1 MKLSCHYASRLASDS
16 LDRPLSLWERL
27 RLKLHLSMC
36 SNCQNCDHDLKLMHK
51 INELIKTNDYGQI
64 RLSEQQRMQ
73 LHKALDN
80 KQASTMQE

>member
-1 MKLSCHYASRLASDS
+1 MKHSCHYASRLASDS

-51 INELIKTNDYGQI
+51 ISELIKANDYGQI
-64 RLSEQQRMQ
+64 RLSEQQQKQ
-73 LHKALDN
+73 LHQALDN
-80 KQASTMQE
+80 KATSATQE